1 LHFVFSQFCSIHT
14 LIVLVS
20 PFLEAFC

>member
-1 LHFVFSQFCSIHT
+1 LHFVFFQFCSIHT

-20 PFLEAFC
+20 PFLEAFR